1 MLAHGVFDLVHLGH
15 VRHLESAAREGDVLV
30 VSVTADRFVNKGPG
44 RPVFSARLRGEML
57 AALECV
63 GAVGISEAPG
73 ADEMIRAVR
82 PDVYVK
88 GPDYKDQDG
97 DITGKIN
104 AERAAVEQFGG
115 RIAFTDDMVLSSSQL
130 INDHFSLLD
139 PEVQSYLNG
148 LRVGGALPQVMKAI
162 ESIADMKVLFVGD
175 AIIDEYQYAHAMGK
189 SAKENIIASRSVGSE
204 IFAGGIVAAAN
215 HAADFCAEVEIIT
228 GLGRQDSHEQL
239 IRDSLRDN
247 VKANFVYRGGMPT
260 TRKCR
265 FIDPAHLR
273 KLFEIYYFDDRPLG
287 GPLEQQ
293 FCDLI
298 REKAPDFDVV
308 VVADFGHGLITRKSI
323 DALTEASNFM
333 AVNAQ
338 SNSANLGYNM
348 ITKYATADYVCI
360 DAPEARMASG
370 DRFGELGDIVQHRLS
385 RSVNS
390 ERFVITDGE
399 RRCVTFS
406 GARGWSRVPAFTQHV
421 VDTVGAGDAFFFH
434 HGTDRRQGHR
444 HGFGRPDRQC
454 RGRHEGRHRRPSQ
467 VGGENTADEI
477 HHRSA
482 SLKTFRNKGFS
493 MNHQVVNDY
502 FETLGRMPQS
512 AKVTD
517 WSGSEVAFSD
527 FFQSLIEWTKSTHKS
542 GNSVLFVGNG
552 GSAAVAS
559 HMAIDFSKNGGIR
572 ARAFNDAS
580 ALTCLANDFS
590 YDAVFSEQIKMHAR
604 QGDLLIAIS
613 SSGGSKNI
621 LNAAAAARAAGCRVV
636 TLSGFKA
643 GNPLRKTG
651 DLNAYVPSAE
661 YGFVEIAHLALIH
674 AVVDL
679 AAGWPAWESAAQ
691 KPAAD
696 VIEPLQVVHSVG
708 A

>member
-1 MLAHGVFDLVHLGH
+1 MAHSKRVSADPAPSIDWSKADEIITPDFAKGRRAGDDATTAREKLRSMEDLTALADRCHASGKKVVLAHGVFDLFHLGH

-30 VSVTADRFVNKGPG
+30 VSVTPDRFVNKGPG

-104 AERAAVEQFGG
+104 AERAAVEQYGG

-148 LRVGGALPQVMKAI
+148 LRVGGALPRVMKAI
-162 ESIADMKVLFVGD
+162 ESVADMKVLFVGD

-228 GLGRQDSHEQL
+228 GLGRQDSYEQL
-239 IRDSLRDN
+239 ICDSLRDN
-247 VKANFVYRGGMPT
+247 VKANFVYRNGMPT

-293 FCDLI
+293 FCNLI

-323 DALTEASNFM
+323 DALTETANFL

-348 ITKYATADYVCI
+348 ITKYAKADYVCI

-370 DRFGELGDIVQHRLS
+370 DRFGELGDIVKHRLS
-385 RSVNS
+385 RSVKS
-390 ERFVITDGE
+390 DRFVVTDGE
-399 RRCVTFS
+399 RGCVAFS
-406 GARGWSRVPAFTQHV
+406 SERGWSRIPAFTQQV
-421 VDTVGAGDAFFFH
+421 VDTVGAGDAFLSITAPIAANGIDMDFVGLIGNAVGAMKV
-434 HGTDRRQGHR
+434 GTVGHR
-444 HGFGRPDRQC
+444 QSVEKIPLMKYI
-454 RGRHEGRHRRPSQ
+454 
-467 VGGENTADEI
+467 TA
-477 HHRSA
+477 
-482 SLKTFRNKGFS
+482 
-493 MNHQVVNDY
+493 
-502 FETLGRMPQS
+502 
-512 AKVTD
+512 
-517 WSGSEVAFSD
+517 
-527 FFQSLIEWTKSTHKS
+527 
-542 GNSVLFVGNG
+542 
-552 GSAAVAS
+552 
-559 HMAIDFSKNGGIR
+559 
-572 ARAFNDAS
+572 
-580 ALTCLANDFS
+580 
-590 YDAVFSEQIKMHAR
+590 
-604 QGDLLIAIS
+604 LL
-613 SSGGSKNI
+613 
-621 LNAAAAARAAGCRVV
+621 R
-636 TLSGFKA
+636 
-643 GNPLRKTG
+643 
-651 DLNAYVPSAE
+651 
-661 YGFVEIAHLALIH
+661 
-674 AVVDL
+674 
-679 AAGWPAWESAAQ
+679 
-691 KPAAD
+691 
-696 VIEPLQVVHSVG
+696 
-708 A
+708 

>member
-1 MLAHGVFDLVHLGH
+1 MAHSKRVSADPAPSIDWSKADEIITPDFAKGRRAGDDATTAREKLRSMEDLTALADRCHASGKKVVLAHGVFDLFHLGH
-15 VRHLESAAREGDVLV
+15 VRHLESAAREGDILV

-104 AERAAVEQFGG
+104 AERAAVEQYGG
-115 RIAFTDDMVLSSSQL
+115 RISFTDDMVLSSSQL

-148 LRVGGALPQVMKAI
+148 LRVGGALPRVMKAI
-162 ESIADMKVLFVGD
+162 ESVADMKVLFVGD

-228 GLGRQDSHEQL
+228 GLGRQDSYEQL
-239 IRDSLRDN
+239 ICDSLRDN
-247 VKANFVYRGGMPT
+247 VKANFVYRNGVPT

-293 FCDLI
+293 FCNLI

-323 DALTEASNFM
+323 DALTETANFL

-348 ITKYATADYVCI
+348 ITKYAKADYVCI

-370 DRFGELGDIVQHRLS
+370 DRFGELGDIVKHRLS
-385 RSVNS
+385 RSVKS
-390 ERFVITDGE
+390 DRFVVTDGE
-399 RRCVTFS
+399 RGCVAFS
-406 GARGWSRVPAFTQHV
+406 SERGWSRIPAFTQQV
-421 VDTVGAGDAFFFH
+421 VDTVGAGDAFLSITAPIAANGIDMDFVGLIGNAVGAMKV
-434 HGTDRRQGHR
+434 GTVGHR
-444 HGFGRPDRQC
+444 QSVEKIPLMKYI
-454 RGRHEGRHRRPSQ
+454 
-467 VGGENTADEI
+467 TA
-477 HHRSA
+477 
-482 SLKTFRNKGFS
+482 
-493 MNHQVVNDY
+493 
-502 FETLGRMPQS
+502 
-512 AKVTD
+512 
-517 WSGSEVAFSD
+517 
-527 FFQSLIEWTKSTHKS
+527 
-542 GNSVLFVGNG
+542 
-552 GSAAVAS
+552 
-559 HMAIDFSKNGGIR
+559 
-572 ARAFNDAS
+572 
-580 ALTCLANDFS
+580 
-590 YDAVFSEQIKMHAR
+590 
-604 QGDLLIAIS
+604 LL
-613 SSGGSKNI
+613 
-621 LNAAAAARAAGCRVV
+621 R
-636 TLSGFKA
+636 
-643 GNPLRKTG
+643 
-651 DLNAYVPSAE
+651 
-661 YGFVEIAHLALIH
+661 
-674 AVVDL
+674 
-679 AAGWPAWESAAQ
+679 
-691 KPAAD
+691 
-696 VIEPLQVVHSVG
+696 
-708 A
+708 

>member
-1 MLAHGVFDLVHLGH
+1 MAHSKRVSADPAPSIDWSKADEIITPDFAKGRRAGDDATTAREKLRSMEDLTALSDRCHASGKKVVLAHGVFDLFHLGH

-104 AERAAVEQFGG
+104 AERAAVEQYGG
-115 RIAFTDDMVLSSSQL
+115 RISFTDDMVLSSSQL

-148 LRVGGALPQVMKAI
+148 LRVGGALPRVMKAI
-162 ESIADMKVLFVGD
+162 ESVADMKVLFVGD

-228 GLGRQDSHEQL
+228 GLGRQDSYEQL

-247 VKANFVYRGGMPT
+247 VKANFVYRNGMPT

-287 GPLEQQ
+287 GSLEQQ
-293 FCDLI
+293 FCNLI

-323 DALTEASNFM
+323 DALTETANFL

-348 ITKYATADYVCI
+348 ITKYAKADYVCI

-370 DRFGELGDIVQHRLS
+370 DRFGELGDIVKHRLS
-385 RSVNS
+385 RSVKS
-390 ERFVITDGE
+390 DRFVVTDGE
-399 RRCVTFS
+399 RGCVAFS
-406 GARGWSRVPAFTQHV
+406 SERGWSRIPAFTQQV
-421 VDTVGAGDAFFFH
+421 VDTVGAGDAFLSITAPIAANGIDMDFVGLIGNAVGAMKV
-434 HGTDRRQGHR
+434 GTVGHR
-444 HGFGRPDRQC
+444 QSVEKIPLMKYI
-454 RGRHEGRHRRPSQ
+454 
-467 VGGENTADEI
+467 TA
-477 HHRSA
+477 
-482 SLKTFRNKGFS
+482 
-493 MNHQVVNDY
+493 
-502 FETLGRMPQS
+502 
-512 AKVTD
+512 
-517 WSGSEVAFSD
+517 
-527 FFQSLIEWTKSTHKS
+527 
-542 GNSVLFVGNG
+542 
-552 GSAAVAS
+552 
-559 HMAIDFSKNGGIR
+559 
-572 ARAFNDAS
+572 
-580 ALTCLANDFS
+580 
-590 YDAVFSEQIKMHAR
+590 
-604 QGDLLIAIS
+604 LL
-613 SSGGSKNI
+613 
-621 LNAAAAARAAGCRVV
+621 R
-636 TLSGFKA
+636 
-643 GNPLRKTG
+643 
-651 DLNAYVPSAE
+651 
-661 YGFVEIAHLALIH
+661 
-674 AVVDL
+674 
-679 AAGWPAWESAAQ
+679 
-691 KPAAD
+691 
-696 VIEPLQVVHSVG
+696 
-708 A
+708 